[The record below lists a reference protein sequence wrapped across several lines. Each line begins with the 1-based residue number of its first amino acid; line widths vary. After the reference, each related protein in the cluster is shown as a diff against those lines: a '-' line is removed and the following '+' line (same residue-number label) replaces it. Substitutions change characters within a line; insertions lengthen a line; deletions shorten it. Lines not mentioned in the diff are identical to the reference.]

1 MIILT
6 DSSNRK
12 MTTTTTDKFIDI
24 DNVFALKN
32 PKMYKYI
39 PKFLLSFLK
48 RIVHQEGINDFIN
61 RNNHKQGLDFAEAI
75 AEEFSGSYSSTGLDD
90 IPLGKRYIFAANHP
104 LGGLDGMVFLTEV
117 GKRFPKVKFPVN
129 DILMNLTNLE
139 SHFVPINKHGSQG
152 REAARLL
159 EEAYA
164 SDNQILM
171 FPAGLVSRKIDGKIT
186 DLEWKR
192 NFVKKAIQ
200 HKRDIIPV
208 YISGQNS
215 NFFYNFAKFR
225 KKIGIKLNIEMLFLP
240 KELFKSVTNNITIK
254 FGQPVKW
261 EDLNNGLKPQ
271 EWAQK
276 IKNLTYNLAKN
287 N

>member
-1 MIILT
+1 
-6 DSSNRK
+6 
-12 MTTTTTDKFIDI
+12 MTTTAPEKFIDI
-24 DNVFALKN
+24 DSVFASKN

-39 PKFLLSFLK
+39 PRFVLSFLK
-48 RIVHQEGINDFIN
+48 RIVHQNGINDFIN
-61 RNNHKQGLDFAEAI
+61 RNRHKQGLDFAEAI
-75 AEEFSGSYSSTGLDD
+75 AEEFSGSYSSSGLEN
-90 IPLGKRYIFAANHP
+90 IPLNNRYIFAANHP

-117 GKRFPKVKFPVN
+117 GKRFPKVLFPVN
-129 DILMNLTNLE
+129 DILLNLKNLK
-139 SHFVPINKHGSQG
+139 SHFVPINKHGAQG

-159 EEAYA
+159 EGAYA

-192 NFVKKAIQ
+192 NFIKKAIQ

-208 YISGQNS
+208 YITGKNS
-215 NFFYNFAKFR
+215 NFFYNLANFR
-225 KKIGIKLNIEMLFLP
+225 KRMGIKLNIEMLFLP
-240 KELFKSVTNNITIK
+240 KELFKSVSKEITIK

-261 EDLNNGLKPQ
+261 EELNNGLKPQ

-276 IKNLTYNLAKN
+276 IKELTYNLAKN

>member
-1 MIILT
+1 
-6 DSSNRK
+6 
-12 MTTTTTDKFIDI
+12 MTTKTTDKFIDI
-24 DNVFALKN
+24 DNVFVSKN
-32 PKMYKYI
+32 PKLYRYI
-39 PKFLLSFLK
+39 PKFVLSFLK
-48 RIVHQEGINDFIN
+48 RIIHQEGFNDFIN
-61 RNNHKQGLDFAEAI
+61 RNKHKQGLDFAEAI
-75 AEEFSGSYSSTGLDD
+75 TEEFSRSYSSSGLED
-90 IPLGKRYIFAANHP
+90 IPLDKRYIFAANHP

-117 GKRFPKVKFPVN
+117 GKRFPNTLFPVN
-129 DILMNLTNLE
+129 DILLNVTNLK

-171 FPAGLVSRKIDGKIT
+171 FPAGLVSRKTDGKIT

-192 NFVKKAIQ
+192 NFIKKAIQ
-200 HKRDIIPV
+200 HKRDIVPV
-208 YISGQNS
+208 LISGQNS
-215 NFFYNFAKFR
+215 NFFYNLANIR
-225 KKIGIKLNIEMLFLP
+225 KRLGVKLNIEMLLLP
-240 KELFKSVTNNITIK
+240 KELFKSVTKDITIK

-276 IKNLTYNLAKN
+276 IKEQTYNLAKN

>member
-1 MIILT
+1 
-6 DSSNRK
+6 
-12 MTTTTTDKFIDI
+12 MTTITTDKFIDI
-24 DNVFALKN
+24 DNVFASKN

-61 RNNHKQGLDFAEAI
+61 RNKHKQGLDFAEAI

-90 IPLGKRYIFAANHP
+90 IPLDNRYIFAANHP

-171 FPAGLVSRKIDGKIT
+171 FPAGLVSRKIDGQIT

-215 NFFYNFAKFR
+215 NFFYNFANFR

-276 IKNLTYNLAKN
+276 IKDLTYNLAKN

>member
-1 MIILT
+1 MV
-6 DSSNRK
+6 K
-12 MTTTTTDKFIDI
+12 TTDKFIDI
-24 DNVFALKN
+24 DSVFASKN
-32 PKMYKYI
+32 PKMYGLM
-39 PKFLLSFLK
+39 PRFLLSFLK
-48 RIVHQEGINDFIN
+48 RIVHQKEINNFIT
-61 RNNHKQGLDFAEAI
+61 RNKHKQGLDFAEAI
-75 AEEFSGSYSSTGLDD
+75 AEEFSGNYSSSGLEN
-90 IPLGKRYIFAANHP
+90 IPLDNRYIFAANHP
-104 LGGLDGMVFLTEV
+104 LGGLDGMAFLTEV
-117 GKRFPKVKFPVN
+117 GKRFPKVLFPVN
-129 DILMNLTNLE
+129 DILLNLTNLK
-139 SHFVPINKHGSQG
+139 SLFVPINKHGAQG

-200 HKRDIIPV
+200 HKRDIVPV

-215 NFFYNFAKFR
+215 NFFYNLANFR
-225 KKIGIKLNIEMLFLP
+225 KRIGIKLNIEMLFLP
-240 KELFKSVTNNITIK
+240 NELHKSVTKEITIK
-254 FGQPVKW
+254 FGQPIKW
-261 EDLNNGLKPQ
+261 EELNNGLKPQ

-276 IKNLTYNLAKN
+276 IKELTYNLAKN

>member
-1 MIILT
+1 LE
-6 DSSNRK
+6 N
-12 MTTTTTDKFIDI
+12 
-24 DNVFALKN
+24 
-32 PKMYKYI
+32 
-39 PKFLLSFLK
+39 
-48 RIVHQEGINDFIN
+48 
-61 RNNHKQGLDFAEAI
+61 
-75 AEEFSGSYSSTGLDD
+75 
-90 IPLGKRYIFAANHP
+90 IPLDNRYIFAANHP
-104 LGGLDGMVFLTEV
+104 LGGLDGMAFLTEV
-117 GKRFPKVKFPVN
+117 GKRFPKVLFPVN
-129 DILMNLTNLE
+129 DILLNLTNLK
-139 SHFVPINKHGSQG
+139 SLFVPINKHGAQG

-200 HKRDIIPV
+200 HKRDIVPV

-215 NFFYNFAKFR
+215 NFFYNLANFR
-225 KKIGIKLNIEMLFLP
+225 KRIGIKLNIEMLFLP
-240 KELFKSVTNNITIK
+240 NELHKSVTKEITIK
-254 FGQPVKW
+254 FGQPIKW
-261 EDLNNGLKPQ
+261 EELNNGLKPQ

-276 IKNLTYNLAKN
+276 IKELTYNLAKN

>member
-1 MIILT
+1 MATAETT
-6 DSSNRK
+6 DSK
-12 MTTTTTDKFIDI
+12 KFIDI
-24 DNVFALKN
+24 DNVFVSKN

-48 RIVHQEGINDFIN
+48 RIVHQEGINDFID
-61 RNNHKQGLDFAEAI
+61 RNKHKQGLDFAEAI
-75 AEEFSGSYSSTGLDD
+75 ADEFSGGYSSTGLEN
-90 IPLGKRYIFAANHP
+90 IPLDNRYVFAANHP

-117 GKRFPKVKFPVN
+117 GKRFPDVKFPVN

-139 SHFVPINKHGSQG
+139 SHFVPINKHGAQG
-152 REAARLL
+152 REAAKLL
-159 EEAYA
+159 EAAYA
-164 SDNQILM
+164 SDSQILM
-171 FPAGLVSRKIDGKIT
+171 FPAGLVSRKTNGKIT

-192 NFVKKAIQ
+192 NFIKKAIQ

-215 NFFYNFAKFR
+215 NFFYNLANIR
-225 KKIGIKLNIEMLFLP
+225 KKLGIKLNIEMLFLP
-240 KELFKSVTNNITIK
+240 KELFKSVTNKVTIA

-261 EDLNNGLKPQ
+261 EELNNGLKPQ

-276 IKNLTYNLAKN
+276 IKELTYNLAKN

>member
-1 MIILT
+1 
-6 DSSNRK
+6 
-12 MTTTTTDKFIDI
+12 MTTPDTKKFIDI
-24 DNVFALKN
+24 DNVFASKN

-48 RIVHQEGINDFIN
+48 QIVHQEGINDFIN
-61 RNNHKQGLDFAEAI
+61 RNKHKQGLDFAEAI
-75 AEEFSGSYSSTGLDD
+75 AEEFSGSYSSSGLEN
-90 IPLGKRYIFAANHP
+90 IPLDNRYIFAANHP

-117 GKRFPKVKFPVN
+117 GKRFPKVLFPVN
-129 DILMNLTNLE
+129 DILLNLTNLK
-139 SHFVPINKHGSQG
+139 SHFVPINKHGAQG

-192 NFVKKAIQ
+192 NFIKKAIQ

-215 NFFYNFAKFR
+215 NFFYNLANFR
-225 KKIGIKLNIEMLFLP
+225 KRLGIKLNIEMLFLP
-240 KELFKSVTNNITIK
+240 KELFKSINKEITLK

-261 EDLNNGLKPQ
+261 EELNNGLKPQ

-276 IKNLTYNLAKN
+276 IKELTYNLTKN

>member
-6 DSSNRK
+6 DCSRRE
-12 MTTTTTDKFIDI
+12 MTTITTDKFIDI
-24 DNVFALKN
+24 DNVFASKN

-61 RNNHKQGLDFAEAI
+61 RNKHKQGLDFAEAI

-90 IPLGKRYIFAANHP
+90 IPLDNRYIFAANHP

-171 FPAGLVSRKIDGKIT
+171 FPAGLVSRKIDGQIT

-215 NFFYNFAKFR
+215 NFFYNFANFR

-276 IKNLTYNLAKN
+276 IKDLTYNLAKN

>member
-1 MIILT
+1 MATAETT
-6 DSSNRK
+6 DSK
-12 MTTTTTDKFIDI
+12 KFIDI
-24 DNVFALKN
+24 DNVFVSKN

-48 RIVHQEGINDFIN
+48 RIVHQEGINDFID
-61 RNNHKQGLDFAEAI
+61 RNKHKQGLDFAEAI
-75 AEEFSGSYSSTGLDD
+75 ADEFSGGYSSTGLEN
-90 IPLGKRYIFAANHP
+90 IPLDNRYVFAANHP

-117 GKRFPKVKFPVN
+117 GKRFPDVKFPVN

-139 SHFVPINKHGSQG
+139 SHFVPINKHGAQG

-159 EEAYA
+159 EAAYA
-164 SDNQILM
+164 SDSQILM
-171 FPAGLVSRKIDGKIT
+171 FPAGLVSRKTNGKIT

-192 NFVKKAIQ
+192 NFIKKAIQ

-215 NFFYNFAKFR
+215 NFFYNLANIR
-225 KKIGIKLNIEMLFLP
+225 KKLGIKLNIEMLFLP
-240 KELFKSVTNNITIK
+240 KELFKSVTNKVTIV

-261 EDLNNGLKPQ
+261 EELNNGLKPQ

-276 IKNLTYNLAKN
+276 IKELTYNLAKN

>member
-1 MIILT
+1 MA
-6 DSSNRK
+6 
-12 MTTTTTDKFIDI
+12 TTTANKFIDI
-24 DNVFALKN
+24 DNVFASKN

-61 RNNHKQGLDFAEAI
+61 RNKHKQGLDFAEAI
-75 AEEFSGSYSSTGLDD
+75 AEEFSGSYSSRGFND
-90 IPLGKRYIFAANHP
+90 IALGKRYIFAANHP

-117 GKRFPKVKFPVN
+117 GKRFPDVKFPVN
-129 DILMNLTNLE
+129 DILLNLKNLR

-164 SDNQILM
+164 SDSQILM

-215 NFFYNFAKFR
+215 NFFYNLANFR
-225 KKIGIKLNIEMLFLP
+225 KRVGIKLNIEMLFLP
-240 KELFKSVTNNITIK
+240 NELFKSVTKEVTIE

-276 IKNLTYNLAKN
+276 IKELTYNLAKN

>member
-1 MIILT
+1 MET
-6 DSSNRK
+6 EE
-12 MTTTTTDKFIDI
+12 TTNTKKFIDI
-24 DNVFALKN
+24 DNVFASKN
-32 PKMYKYI
+32 PKMYKYF

-61 RNNHKQGLDFAEAI
+61 RNKHKQGLDFAEAI
-75 AEEFSGSYSSTGLDD
+75 ADEFSGGYSSTGLDNIALD
-90 IPLGKRYIFAANHP
+90 NRYIFAANHP

-117 GKRFPKVKFPVN
+117 GKRFPDVKFPVN
-129 DILMNLTNLE
+129 DILMNLTNLKD
-139 SHFVPINKHGSQG
+139 HFVPINKHGAQG

-159 EEAYA
+159 EAAYA
-164 SDNQILM
+164 SDSQILM
-171 FPAGLVSRKIDGKIT
+171 FPAGLVSRKTDGKIT

-200 HKRDIIPV
+200 HKRDIVPV

-215 NFFYNFAKFR
+215 NFFYNLANIR
-225 KKIGIKLNIEMLFLP
+225 KKLGIKLNIEMLFLP
-240 KELFKSVTNNITIK
+240 KELFKSVTNKVTIV
-254 FGQPVKW
+254 FGRPVRW
-261 EDLNNGLKPQ
+261 EELNNGLKPQ

-276 IKNLTYNLAKN
+276 IKELTYNLAKN

>member
-6 DSSNRK
+6 DCSSKK
-12 MTTTTTDKFIDI
+12 MATTTTDKFIDI
-24 DNVFALKN
+24 DNVFASKN

-61 RNNHKQGLDFAEAI
+61 RNKHKQGLDFAEAI

-90 IPLGKRYIFAANHP
+90 IPLDNRYIFAANHP

-117 GKRFPKVKFPVN
+117 GKRFPDVKFPVN
-129 DILMNLTNLE
+129 DILMNLTNLG

-159 EEAYA
+159 EEMYA
-164 SDNQILM
+164 SNSQVLM

-192 NFVKKAIQ
+192 NFIKKAIQ

-208 YISGQNS
+208 YISGKNS
-215 NFFYNFAKFR
+215 NFFYNLANFR

-240 KELFKSVTNNITIK
+240 KELFKSVTKEITIK
-254 FGQPVKW
+254 FGQPVRW
-261 EDLNNGLKPQ
+261 EELNNGLKPQ

-276 IKNLTYNLAKN
+276 IKKLTYNLAKN
-287 N
+287 D